1 MNSDRRTV
9 LKQLAAAA
17 ALTAAEGLMPG
28 VIFAAQ
34 PVAAPKDLTWR
45 KAPCRFCGV
54 GCGVLIGVKSGKA
67 HAVKGDPD
75 SSVNRGLCC
84 VKGYHSIMALY
95 GADRLTRALVR
106 RNGTLVPVPMTE
118 ALDLIAS
125 KI

>member
-17 ALTAAEGLMPG
+17 AITAAEGLMPG

-54 GCGVLIGVKSGKA
+54 GCGVLIGVKSG
-67 HAVKGDPD
+67 
-75 SSVNRGLCC
+75 SVTCLNCC
-84 VKGYHSIMALY
+84 QRVAPSIA
-95 GADRLTRALVR
+95 
-106 RNGTLVPVPMTE
+106 E
-118 ALDLIAS
+118 AS
-125 KI
+125 